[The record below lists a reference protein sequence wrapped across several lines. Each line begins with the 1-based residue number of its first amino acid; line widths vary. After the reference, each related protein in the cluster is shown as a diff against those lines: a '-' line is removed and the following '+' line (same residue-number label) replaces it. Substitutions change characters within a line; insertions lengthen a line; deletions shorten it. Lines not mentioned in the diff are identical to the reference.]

1 MARRL
6 FLNVNFPDVTAK
18 AVSGVSIVPE
28 GRRKSGYNSHEMQG
42 PHRLDQ
48 CYIIGNAIE
57 GGEISITP
65 HHCDLTAYSALRS
78 LSKSSG

>member
-6 FLNVNFPDVTAK
+6 FLNVNFPDVPAK

-65 HHCDLTAYSALRS
+65 HHCDLTHTVP
-78 LSKSSG
+78 